1 VGTQEHLP
9 EAEKCFVAFAKPGE
23 DGSLVMASCQVGHQY
38 QYELIGFVD
47 WIRRFVVASGQDDDG
62 EEGE

>member
-23 DGSLVMASCQVGHQY
+23 DADLGLLEEAFESGLDSVADFICLREH
-38 QYELIGFVD
+38 GF
-47 WIRRFVVASGQDDDG
+47 RFYYLPNG
-62 EEGE
+62 